1 LLAIVEGLV
10 IVEQSEDKGPDFYKM
25 AIIKPFSISD
35 EERFHIF
42 QTLCP
47 LAKKL
52 KVTGKEI
59 KKYRVRTDLFDIDP
73 LDEDIFADNI
83 VDFDS
88 PSPWIDRDFAFQLAY
103 EMDDLK
109 SLKWYER
116 TVDRCDRVGE
126 RQILLRARGEIL
138 EMENS
143 EDKPK
148 NKGALFLKL
157 VRTYG
162 EERGISLGDYKS
174 ALSNDAVMEK
184 REIVKR
190 KREVM
195 NKFVEEIKSTMTVE
209 ELCLYYDK
217 TLKLITKECGTFF
230 TDNGIDIPSYIINSY
245 MNRIIG
251 EDYGRHMPEDK
262 LMAI

>member
-1 LLAIVEGLV
+1 MVKQGEDKRSEFYKRAIV
-10 IVEQSEDKGPDFYKM
+10 
-25 AIIKPFSISD
+25 KPFTLPE
-35 EERFHIF
+35 EERFRIF

-47 LAKKL
+47 LAQKL

-59 KKYRVRTDLFDIDP
+59 KKYRARADLFDIDP
-73 LDEDIFADNI
+73 LEDDIFAENI

-88 PSPWIDRDFAFQLAY
+88 PSPWIDKDFAFQLAY

-143 EDKPK
+143 EEKPK

-174 ALSNDAVMEK
+174 ALNDDSVFEK
-184 REIVKR
+184 REILKR
-190 KREVM
+190 KREEM

-209 ELCLYYDK
+209 ELCHYYDK
-217 TLKLITKECGTFF
+217 TLRLINKECGTFF
-230 TDNGIDIPSYIINSY
+230 IDNGIDIPPYIINSY

>member
-1 LLAIVEGLV
+1 M
-10 IVEQSEDKGPDFYKM
+10 EQSEDKRVDFYKR
-25 AIIKPFSISD
+25 AIVKPFTLQY
-35 EERFHIF
+35 EERFKIF

-59 KKYRVRTDLFDIDP
+59 KKYRIRTDLFDTQED
-73 LDEDIFADNI
+73 DIFADNI

-103 EMDDLK
+103 EMNDLK

-126 RQILLRARGEIL
+126 RQILMRARGEIM

-143 EDKPK
+143 EEKPK

-162 EERGISLGDYKS
+162 EERGVSLGDYRS
-174 ALSNDAVMEK
+174 ALNKDPVFEK
-184 REIVKR
+184 REILKR
-190 KREVM
+190 KREEI

-209 ELCLYYDK
+209 ELCHYYEK
-217 TLKLITKECGTFF
+217 TLKLINKECGTFF
-230 TDNGIDIPSYIINSY
+230 TDNAIDIPSYIINSY
-245 MNRIIG
+245 MNRIIC